1 MHNYKTTFVRP
12 TTAVDFPSMPD
23 SALLAHITTAHTI
36 PTKTVE
42 VSLDTLILT
51 MTRTF
56 ASEEAAVAFSQDPLV
71 VAWAGAAEAHCAANG
86 IEYAATFEA
95 V

>member
-1 MHNYKTTFVRP
+1 MHKYKTTFVRP
-12 TTAVDFPSMPD
+12 TTAVDFPAMPD

-42 VSLDTLILT
+42 VSQDTLILI

-71 VAWAGAAEAHCAANG
+71 VAWATAAAAHCAANG
-86 IEYAATFEA
+86 MEYSATFEA